1 MCQGDFVSL
10 SEWITPDTTEC
21 QYNDKSQELCNA
33 AAVSNSYITSIYCI
47 LYIFNRTNF
56 HQNADAAESARVL
69 VLVTA
74 DSDTFTEATVE
85 IASAFLSS
93 LANSTNL
100 TTEVKSLFKL
110 LL

>member
-1 MCQGDFVSL
+1 MYKL
-10 SEWITPDTTEC
+10 S
-21 QYNDKSQELCNA
+21 
-33 AAVSNSYITSIYCI
+33 
-47 LYIFNRTNF
+47 
-56 HQNADAAESARVL
+56 QNANAAESARVL

-110 LL
+110 LLYEVVINEKAEFSLKD